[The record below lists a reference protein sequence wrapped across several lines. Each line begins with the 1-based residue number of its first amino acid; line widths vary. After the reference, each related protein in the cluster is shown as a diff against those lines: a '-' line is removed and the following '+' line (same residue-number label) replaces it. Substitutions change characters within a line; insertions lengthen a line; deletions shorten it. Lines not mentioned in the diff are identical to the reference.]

1 MELPEAFAD
10 LTPLLEQ
17 WRLPDQRARMRALA
31 GVGMAELRAFHDAML
46 PRVDAIVEHL
56 DRFDTGELPGPEQA
70 LFELALTFAEVA
82 HPVDLSWRTTEVS
95 DLFPL
100 EQVHLVGPSRAW

>member
-1 MELPEAFAD
+1 
-10 LTPLLEQ
+10 
-17 WRLPDQRARMRALA
+17 
-31 GVGMAELRAFHDAML
+31 
-46 PRVDAIVEHL
+46 
-56 DRFDTGELPGPEQA
+56 
-70 LFELALTFAEVA
+70 VA

>member
-17 WRLPDQRARMRALA
+17 WRLPDQRARMRTLA
-31 GVGMAELRAFHDAML
+31 DVGMAELRAFHDAML

-82 HPVDLSWRTTEVS
+82 HPVDLGWRTTEVS